1 MTYKTER
8 LLVGFKPCLRDGK
21 FDFDNCCSDKKVDL
35 LNLQPSDDCENMVF
49 QLYLKEDNMNIGHIS
64 LYNKYGKLEVAY
76 ETNAL
81 FRGKGYMTEALT
93 FAVKWIFD
101 NTTEDSIW
109 ALIEDDNMNSIS
121 VAKRCGFT
129 EREIYEHIS
138 NWHWFKIERAIGTK

>member
-109 ALIEDDNMNSIS
+109 ALIEDDNMHSIKHFQKFRNTWIKLTIQQVDLLS
-121 VAKRCGFT
+121 IIALQL
-129 EREIYEHIS
+129 
-138 NWHWFKIERAIGTK
+138 

>member
-101 NTTEDSIW
+101 NTTEDSI
-109 ALIEDDNMNSIS
+109 
-121 VAKRCGFT
+121 
-129 EREIYEHIS
+129 
-138 NWHWFKIERAIGTK
+138 